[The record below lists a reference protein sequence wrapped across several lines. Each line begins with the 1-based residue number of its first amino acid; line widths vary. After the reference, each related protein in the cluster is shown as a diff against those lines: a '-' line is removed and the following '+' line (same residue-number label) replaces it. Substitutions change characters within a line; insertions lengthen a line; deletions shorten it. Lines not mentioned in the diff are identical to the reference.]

1 MTKVQHLPPHSFVP
15 SMHDSP
21 TIGLSTW
28 AVIFHNDILFSQLPV
43 VALRSQFMG
52 HEFFLSERHVQA
64 ILRPRN
70 LLDHLTKN
78 VPSKTWPL
86 YKRWVVEEEVLYIWI
101 LDSMTIGLV
110 TCRFRASLNHN
121 DDGQEKFIKLNS
133 QR

>member
-1 MTKVQHLPPHSFVP
+1 
-15 SMHDSP
+15 
-21 TIGLSTW
+21 
-28 AVIFHNDILFSQLPV
+28 
-43 VALRSQFMG
+43 MG
-52 HEFFLSERHVQA
+52 HDFFLWERHVQA

-121 DDGQEKFIKLNS
+121 EDGQTKFIKLNS